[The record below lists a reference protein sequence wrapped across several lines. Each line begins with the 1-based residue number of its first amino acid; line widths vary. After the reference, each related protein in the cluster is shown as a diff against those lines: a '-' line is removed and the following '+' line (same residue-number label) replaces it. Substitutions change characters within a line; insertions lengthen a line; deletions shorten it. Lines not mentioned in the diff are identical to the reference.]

1 MEFIARKDLGKKE
14 THDQFNGKWLD
25 ETSYDDVVS
34 SIGVKDD
41 IIRIHKPSGSLF
53 EKPLLACIV
62 KNAYTGD
69 TYNEVK
75 DTLYSIDDVSTMRA
89 NASGPILEEDMKKKG
104 ITEPR
109 EPITLP

>member
-1 MEFIARKDLGKKE
+1 MEFTARKDLGKKE
-14 THDQFNGKWLD
+14 TFDTWNGKWLD

-41 IIRIHKPSGSLF
+41 IIKIYKPSGSLF
-53 EKPLLACIV
+53 DKPLLACIV

-89 NASGPILEEDMKKKG
+89 NAAGPIDHEEMKKKG
-104 ITEPR
+104 LIEGKVKV
-109 EPITLP
+109 